1 MLLQMALL
9 SKLCAKIKEKSTL
22 FKQMFLH
29 GQLALYMERSSME
42 SRTNF
47 FRANA
52 TSPSRGEV
60 VRGHSVLS
68 RGHSVSRRG
77 HSVSSRVVASLQ
89 PLLTFGL
96 EP

>member
-9 SKLCAKIKEKSTL
+9 SNFCAEIKEISTL

-29 GQLALYMERSSME
+29 RQLALYMERSSME

-68 RGHSVSRRG
+68 RGHSVS
-77 HSVSSRVVASLQ
+77 SRVVASLQ

>member
-29 GQLALYMERSSME
+29 GQLAWSMERSSMK

-47 FRANA
+47 FRADA
-52 TSPSRGEV
+52 TVKLLEDTVCQAELWLYFSPS
-60 VRGHSVLS
+60 S
-68 RGHSVSRRG
+68 
-77 HSVSSRVVASLQ
+77 
-89 PLLTFGL
+89 PLAWMNIC
-96 EP
+96 